1 MIRRRKAPGPRLPC
15 EIYKHPGWYKKTY
28 HKKALNAAFACLLVL
43 IFSFQQ
49 QNFRLHNRVSS
60 PMLLLQQEELLLESF
75 LLAEE
80 ILDQQTSSRGRS
92 MFYEWNDEDG
102 INITSII
109 SFLEYST
116 TQMATKRSLSN
127 LPTLPFAIQKIPSAD
142 STSSTSSAFR
152 VKFSN
157 PILTTSTAYQHFKA
171 DRLMP
176 QFKFLADALNSKERR
191 GNKRWARLY
200 DLLEKNV
207 SIPILLDFSDT
218 WKCYSEHKFTF
229 KGNATGHIET
239 SFDLPVFTMAIKKSC
254 LKGFPI
260 PTYLGIRNSKD
271 NSSAWDDYMKTANDT
286 YPWSSKKSAAVWRG
300 SATGKKGW
308 NERKWLHYFSIS
320 HNSTIDAKIANK
332 NIETFMDFEDFQNY
346 KAIIDLDGFS
356 WSGRFHR
363 LLCMNSVVIKIEPKF
378 LDYNMNM
385 FTPWV
390 HYIPAF
396 ANSSLID
403 TVEYVVAP
411 ENDAKMKEIIGNAQ
425 EWCQAKLVREE
436 LMNDWMDIISG
447 YVDELDKQGGWV
459 IEWISK
465 SEPLLKA
472 LKIE

>member
-1 MIRRRKAPGPRLPC
+1 
-15 EIYKHPGWYKKTY
+15 
-28 HKKALNAAFACLLVL
+28 
-43 IFSFQQ
+43 
-49 QNFRLHNRVSS
+49 
-60 PMLLLQQEELLLESF
+60 
-75 LLAEE
+75 
-80 ILDQQTSSRGRS
+80 
-92 MFYEWNDEDG
+92 
-102 INITSII
+102 
-109 SFLEYST
+109 
-116 TQMATKRSLSN
+116 
-127 LPTLPFAIQKIPSAD
+127 
-142 STSSTSSAFR
+142 
-152 VKFSN
+152 
-157 PILTTSTAYQHFKA
+157 
-171 DRLMP
+171 
-176 QFKFLADALNSKERR
+176 
-191 GNKRWARLY
+191 
-200 DLLEKNV
+200 
-207 SIPILLDFSDT
+207 
-218 WKCYSEHKFTF
+218 
-229 KGNATGHIET
+229 
-239 SFDLPVFTMAIKKSC
+239 
-254 LKGFPI
+254 
-260 PTYLGIRNSKD
+260 
-271 NSSAWDDYMKTANDT
+271 
-286 YPWSSKKSAAVWRG
+286 
-300 SATGKKGW
+300 
-308 NERKWLHYFSIS
+308 LHYFSIS

-436 LMNDWMDIISG
+436 LMNDWMDIISW